1 MILEVLL
8 CASAAKLSCQE
19 QTFELPKEVTLQQ
32 CQVIR
37 QNMLDDKTG
46 MLLPLAPYREVNC
59 K

>member
-1 MILEVLL
+1 MILEILL
-8 CASAAKLSCQE
+8 CASAAKLQCQE
-19 QTFELPKEVTLQQ
+19 QTFDLPPATTLQE

-37 QNMLDDKTG
+37 QNMLADKTG